1 MRVTGEYRGFEPYP
15 RMTPVF
21 VAPASRRQF
30 YNLMRVEKD
39 AGEMPALQKTES
51 QTTEVRLQFR
61 RPARRD
67 YWEQARLAVPGYSDH
82 SEGSDYWGR

>member
-1 MRVTGEYRGFEPYP
+1 
-15 RMTPVF
+15 MTPVF

-30 YNLMRVEKD
+30 YNLTRVQKY

-51 QTTEVRLQFR
+51 QTTEVRLQFHL
-61 RPARRD
+61 PARMD
-67 YWEQARLAVPGYSDH
+67 YWEQARLAAQDYSDH